1 MRTYAALGRLIDYP
15 RAETIAHLPDLLAVL
30 EDEGALPVR
39 LRQALARLTTALA
52 AKDPMEAEERYVA
65 LFDRTR
71 TLSLHLYEHLHGE
84 SRDRGMAMV
93 RLAALYRGHGF
104 EIAARELP
112 DYLPLLLEFLAQIPD
127 SEARGVLAE
136 AAHLIDKLH
145 GALARCAS
153 PYAAVPA
160 ALLHLAGR
168 EPTAVPVES
177 IEDEAG
183 EADVSEADRARM
195 DAEWA
200 EAPVVFGPDG
210 FDPATSAPSGCGR
223 AADMVKRMAA
233 PSGGRRV

>member
-15 RAETIAHLPDLLAVL
+15 RTETIAHLPDLLAVL

-39 LRQALARLTTALA
+39 LRQALARLATALTS
-52 AKDPMEAEERYVA
+52 KDPMEAEERYVA

-127 SEARGVLAE
+127 AEARGILAE
-136 AAHLIDKLH
+136 AAQLIDKLH
-145 GALARCAS
+145 GALARCGS

-168 EPTAVPVES
+168 EPSAVSIES
-177 IEDEAG
+177 VEDEAG
-183 EADVSEADRARM
+183 DVGEEDRERM

-210 FDPATSAPSGCGR
+210 FDPATAAPSGCGR

-233 PSGGRRV
+233 PSGGRRA

>member
-15 RAETIAHLPDLLAVL
+15 RAETITHLPELLAVL
-30 EDEGALPVR
+30 EDEGAVPVR
-39 LRQALARLTTALA
+39 LRQALARLATALS

-93 RLAALYRGHGF
+93 RLAALYRGNGF

-127 SEARGVLAE
+127 AEARGVLAE
-136 AAHLIDKLH
+136 AALLIDKLH
-145 GALARCAS
+145 GALARCGS

-168 EPTAVPVES
+168 EPTAVS
-177 IEDEAG
+177 IEPGADDTDE
-183 EADVSEADRARM
+183 EDRAQM

-210 FDPATSAPSGCGR
+210 FDPATAAPSGCGR

-233 PSGGRRV
+233 PSGGRRL